1 MHSFI
6 ISGGTKKDRH
16 AYIQNEY
23 TTKDTKSYDVVTLS
37 LENNSIGI
45 EDIRTFQK
53 RLTLVPY
60 ASAFTI
66 GIIHDA
72 DHLTHEAQ
80 QALLKTLEEPPPHVL
95 IYLEA
100 ENPDS
105 LLPTI
110 RSRCQHVID
119 ASNHDAI
126 EYDETVDLQL
136 THLLGSSFASRA
148 SIIDVIAST
157 RDTALLF
164 IQKAIL
170 SARTHIKADK
180 TRHQGKILLHLL
192 FRTKEQLEANVTPKL
207 VFDVMWLEFQNA

>member
-6 ISGGTKKDRH
+6 ISGDTREKRQT
-16 AYIQNEY
+16 YIQNEY
-23 TTKDTKSYDVVTLS
+23 TKKATKSYDIVTLS

-45 EDIRTFQK
+45 EDVRTFQK

-95 IYLEA
+95 LYLETQSD
-100 ENPDS
+100 ES

-110 RSRCQHVID
+110 RSRCQHIVV
-119 ASNHDAI
+119 ASDHDAI
-126 EYDETVDLQL
+126 ENDETVDLQL

-148 SIIDVIAST
+148 IIIDEIAST
-157 RDTALLF
+157 RDSALLF
-164 IQKAIL
+164 IQNAIL
-170 SARTHIKADK
+170 SARTHIKAGK

-192 FRTKEQLEANVTPKL
+192 FRAKEQLEANVTPKL

>member
-6 ISGGTKKDRH
+6 ISGGTREKRH

-23 TTKDTKSYDVVTLS
+23 TKKSIKSYDIATLS
-37 LENNSIGI
+37 LEDNSIGI
-45 EDIRTFQK
+45 EDVRTFQK
-53 RLTLVPY
+53 RLTLIPY

-95 IYLEA
+95 LYLETQSD
-100 ENPDS
+100 ES

-110 RSRCQHVID
+110 RSRCQRIVA
-119 ASNHDAI
+119 ASDHDVAGN
-126 EYDETVDLQL
+126 DETLDLQL
-136 THLLGSSFASRA
+136 THLLTSSFASRA
-148 SIIDVIAST
+148 SIVDVIAST

-164 IQKAIL
+164 TRNAIL
-170 SARTHIKADK
+170 SARIQIKADK
-180 TRHQGKILLHLL
+180 TRHQGKILLRLL
-192 FRTKEQLEANVTPKL
+192 FRAKEQLEANVTPKL
-207 VFDVMWLEFQNA
+207 VFDMMWLEFQNA